1 MRTHWLR
8 LSWICC
14 LLRYVLCYNL
24 FKVPNIWVNV
34 LIFPHLWEGR
44 YLYMTLQLLHSDYL
58 WGKVLKIIFRVAS
71 ITFYAQHSARILRSV
86 LYDYS
91 LYLDLYL
98 Q

>member
-1 MRTHWLR
+1 VRIPWLR

-58 WGKVLKIIFRVAS
+58 WGKVLKIFFSVAS

-86 LYDYS
+86 L
-91 LYLDLYL
+91 
-98 Q
+98 

>member
-1 MRTHWLR
+1 
-8 LSWICC
+8 
-14 LLRYVLCYNL
+14 
-24 FKVPNIWVNV
+24 V
-34 LIFPHLWEGR
+34 LIFPHLLEGR
-44 YLYMTLQLLHSDYL
+44 YLYMTLQMLHSDYL